1 MWLPLQLIV
10 CFTAKKITWYNIP
23 NFIMGSTTS
32 NAANQTTNNASSS
45 ASDLTGVVFNKT
57 NYIFIL
63 WFLAIYVVAYFFIG
77 FFFKKTD
84 EGTSFL
90 LRISRGIDFIVLIG
104 LLIFQSFSSFV
115 LAANQELIKDHPSI
129 IYFLTIF

>member
-1 MWLPLQLIV
+1 MD
-10 CFTAKKITWYNIP
+10 
-23 NFIMGSTTS
+23 STTS
-32 NAANQTTNNASSS
+32 NATNNASSS
-45 ASDLTGVVFNKT
+45 ASDLTGAVFNKT

-104 LLIFQSFSSFV
+104 LLIYLFTS
-115 LAANQELIKDHPSI
+115 
-129 IYFLTIF
+129 YFTNTEAQRE

>member
-1 MWLPLQLIV
+1 
-10 CFTAKKITWYNIP
+10 
-23 NFIMGSTTS
+23 MGSTTS

-45 ASDLTGVVFNKT
+45 ASNLTGAVFNKT

-84 EGTSFL
+84 QKPKK
-90 LRISRGIDFIVLIG
+90 G
-104 LLIFQSFSSFV
+104 LF
-115 LAANQELIKDHPSI
+115 N
-129 IYFLTIF
+129 